1 MGCKRVRNAMRIL
14 IADDH
19 EMIRT
24 GLRSILCRREE
35 WEIVGEAVNG
45 QEAVTLAVQ
54 TNPHI
59 ALIDYHMSLVNGL
72 EATRDIRT
80 RLPATEVVMFTMHD
94 DPGIVAK
101 AFEAGARGYVT
112 KSEANKHLLGA
123 VEALAA
129 HRPYVSERIAAGL
142 AHSFHSGMNQIFS
155 FYSGVNQVNHLT
167 PGERVVSRLICDQHT
182 DQDIAILL
190 SVSVQS
196 VGKFR
201 SQLTQRNSC

>member
-1 MGCKRVRNAMRIL
+1 MLPAFYEAAEVRSPFRNTMRIL

-24 GLRSILCRREE
+24 GLRSILSGCEE

-112 KSEANKHLLGA
+112 KSEAN
-123 VEALAA
+123 
-129 HRPYVSERIAAGL
+129 
-142 AHSFHSGMNQIFS
+142 
-155 FYSGVNQVNHLT
+155 
-167 PGERVVSRLICDQHT
+167 
-182 DQDIAILL
+182 
-190 SVSVQS
+190 
-196 VGKFR
+196 
-201 SQLTQRNSC
+201 